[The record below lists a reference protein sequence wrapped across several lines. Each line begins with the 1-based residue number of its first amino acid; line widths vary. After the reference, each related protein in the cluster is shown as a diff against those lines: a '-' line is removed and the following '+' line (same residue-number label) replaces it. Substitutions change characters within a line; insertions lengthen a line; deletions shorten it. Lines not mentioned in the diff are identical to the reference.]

1 MTEQKKEAIEIFN
14 EFINVEYL
22 QDWDGMDDELAKE
35 CATIAVNR
43 IIKSIQKLPITD
55 KHIEYIK
62 HYIEVNEE
70 IQKL

>member
-14 EFINVEYL
+14 EFSNVEYL
-22 QDWDGMDDELAKE
+22 EDWDGMDDELAKE

-55 KHIEYIK
+55 KQIEYIK
-62 HYIEVNEE
+62 HYIQVNEE